1 MAHFIRTKTN
11 FTIKGDGSFTDYDR
25 ESQGIVVDNNRG
37 MTFRIEGGS
46 SLTFSDPIPFLS
58 TTGNETL
65 EIDNSSLR
73 NVVLYSF
80 NNINISGSRIVQP
93 AGGTLTNGKIM
104 VNGEEY
110 TNSVTIVKSE
120 WEKPSIDKASVK
132 VEDVM
137 HTTATVTWKQATDN
151 ATPKEFM
158 RYHVFLDDSRNHNY
172 EF

>member
-104 VNGEEY
+104 VDGH
-110 TNSVTIVKSE
+110 
-120 WEKPSIDKASVK
+120 A
-132 VEDVM
+132 
-137 HTTATVTWKQATDN
+137 Q
-151 ATPKEFM
+151 
-158 RYHVFLDDSRNHNY
+158 
-172 EF
+172 

>member
-37 MTFRIEGGS
+37 MTFRLEGGCA
-46 SLTFSDPIPFLS
+46 LTFSKSISFLS

-65 EIDNSSLR
+65 EIDNSTLR

-104 VNGEEY
+104 VDGH
-110 TNSVTIVKSE
+110 
-120 WEKPSIDKASVK
+120 A
-132 VEDVM
+132 
-137 HTTATVTWKQATDN
+137 Q
-151 ATPKEFM
+151 
-158 RYHVFLDDSRNHNY
+158 
-172 EF
+172 